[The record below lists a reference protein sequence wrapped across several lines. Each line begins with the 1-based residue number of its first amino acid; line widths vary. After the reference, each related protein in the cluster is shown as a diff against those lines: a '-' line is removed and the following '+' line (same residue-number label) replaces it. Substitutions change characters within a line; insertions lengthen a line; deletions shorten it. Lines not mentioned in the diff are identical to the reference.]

1 MLAYL
6 PVRVIS
12 CRDVQLQHTKTSVL
26 ISLHFRN
33 WIWGPTQMEGCRRA
47 SERDVIEWH
56 SCNGWASL
64 IVLAKKN
71 CVHFCVDSTR
81 SQMKMFTLSLESI
94 TLWKPSHSVRYSPPL
109 TWSVITGWLNSLIKL
124 RRKQL
129 SSLLRVS
136 VNCHLAFAMP
146 SYFSAAYGCCLEWT
160 SMAELPGIHRWY
172 HSYRLDLQEPLS

>member
-1 MLAYL
+1 MLTYL

-71 CVHFCVDSTR
+71 CVQFCVDSTR

-94 TLWKPSHSVRYSPPL
+94 HNTLETLSQCQVFSTADLVSDNWLVEL
-109 TWSVITGWLNSLIKL
+109 TDKAQEKTAVFITEGLCELPFGLCNA
-124 RRKQL
+124 QL
-129 SSLLRVS
+129 LFSSLWMLSWVDFYGR
-136 VNCHLAFAMP
+136 
-146 SYFSAAYGCCLEWT
+146 AAWHT
-160 SMAELPGIHRWY
+160 
-172 HSYRLDLQEPLS
+172 